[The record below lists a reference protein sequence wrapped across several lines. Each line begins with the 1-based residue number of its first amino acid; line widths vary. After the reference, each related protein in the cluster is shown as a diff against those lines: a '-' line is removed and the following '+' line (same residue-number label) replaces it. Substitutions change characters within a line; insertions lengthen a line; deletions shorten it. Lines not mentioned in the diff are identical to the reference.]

1 MIIQCPQCGAR
12 YRTKHL
18 AQAKTP
24 LQASCPKCQHRF
36 LVAVDQDAA
45 VASSEPPRILIVD
58 DARFFRELIIDLLRG
73 RELVLETADSARE
86 AWEKLHQKDYA
97 LLMVDIN
104 LPDMNGLELIGKLR
118 QDARLQNL
126 KILSISGVYR
136 KDTDAMSAIR
146 AGADD
151 FMPKSFQPD
160 ELTARI
166 DRLLSK

>member
-1 MIIQCPQCGAR
+1 MIIQCLKCGAR
-12 YRTKHL
+12 YRTKVL
-18 AQAKTP
+18 SQAKTP
-24 LQASCPKCQHRF
+24 LQATCPKCQHRF
-36 LVAVDQDAA
+36 LVTVD
-45 VASSEPPRILIVD
+45 ASSIDPPRILIVD
-58 DARFFRELIIDLLRG
+58 DARFFRELIIDLLKD

-86 AWEKLHQKDYA
+86 ALEKLHQEDYA

-118 QDARLQNL
+118 EDGKLQSL

-136 KDTDAMSAIR
+136 KDADAMSAIR

-160 ELTARI
+160 ELMERI
-166 DRLLSK
+166 DRLLGK